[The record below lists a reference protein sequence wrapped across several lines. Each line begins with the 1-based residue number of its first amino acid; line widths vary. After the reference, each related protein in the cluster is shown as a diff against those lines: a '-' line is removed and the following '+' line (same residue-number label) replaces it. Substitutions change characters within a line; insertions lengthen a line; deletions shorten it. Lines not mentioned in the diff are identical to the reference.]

1 MTLSNPPVRAVDLG
15 DLERQISDILSSFSP
30 RGLDGRT
37 AQVGRDEGIAVLDGH
52 DLERVPSTASA
63 AHARG
68 VSEQAGAGIVA
79 VPSCSDEAF
88 AANGSKNGS
97 HAASRGLALVVPF
110 LVLAGVGV
118 ALLMRGGPGSKPPE
132 VSGIAKQTP
141 FAAVYWMPSQSALGA
156 PASSSDPDQ
165 LVDVALPKTAQPQV
179 TLIPAA
185 LSMPML
191 PEPPKR
197 AAEGSPTFGARPGVV
212 ETSGEPG
219 ATMISEGKLE
229 AAPLPPRRPRRLAFA
244 ETPPTVIAPAKQSD
258 VSPNGSGGSSFSI
271 QLASSRSKSEALASL
286 SRLRKLFPGVLGGA
300 SVRRADLGGNGVLYR
315 VLVGPLTRDAAD
327 KACSQLRTSGE
338 NCIVARG

>member
-1 MTLSNPPVRAVDLG
+1 MTLSNPPVHAFDLG
-15 DLERQISDILSSFSP
+15 ELERQISEILSSSTP
-30 RGLDGRT
+30 EGLDGRT

-63 AHARG
+63 ALARG

-97 HAASRGLALVVPF
+97 HSASRGLALVVPF
-110 LVLAGVGV
+110 LVLAGVG
-118 ALLMRGGPGSKPPE
+118 ATLLMRGEPGSKPPE

-141 FAAVYWMPSQSALGA
+141 FVAAYRMPSQSALGA
-156 PASSSDPDQ
+156 PVSSTDPDQ
-165 LVDVALPKTAQPQV
+165 LVNVALPKAAQPQV

-197 AAEGSPTFGARPGVV
+197 AAEGSPTFGARSGVV

-219 ATMISEGKLE
+219 ATMISEAKLE
-229 AAPLPPRRPRRLAFA
+229 AAPLPPRRPSRLAFA
-244 ETPPTVIAPAKQSD
+244 ETPMVIPPAKQSD

-286 SRLRKLFPGVLGGA
+286 SRLKKLFPGVLGGA

-338 NCIVARG
+338 KCMVARG